1 MAIRTQT
8 SDVTITQVSHSY
20 GRRLALQEVSLTL
33 PVGVTGLLG
42 PNGAGKSTLMK
53 LLATATGLQSG
64 EIRFGERRL
73 GDGPVNEIRRLI
85 GYLPQRFELM
95 EWSTVR
101 RNVAYAAWAHGLAGD
116 ALDAAVDAVLTSV
129 DLADRAGSR
138 ARSLSGGMR
147 QRLGLAC
154 ALVHRPAVAILDE
167 PTVGLDPVQ
176 RGELRRLITD
186 LGEHSVVLIS
196 THLVEDLA
204 ATAEQVVV
212 LHEGRMRF
220 RGSVAELRALG
231 ESSTSTHA
239 SVLEAGYEASLGMLA

>member
-1 MAIRTQT
+1 MTTATQT
-8 SDVTITQVSHSY
+8 PEVTLTGVSHRY
-20 GRRLALQEVSLTL
+20 GYRLALHDVTLTL

-64 EIRFGERRL
+64 EVRFGDRSLRE
-73 GDGPVNEIRRLI
+73 GPANEIRRLI

-101 RNVAYAAWAHGLAGD
+101 RNVAYAAWAHGLGGD
-116 ALDAAVDAVLTSV
+116 ALDAAVDAVLRSV
-129 DLADRAGSR
+129 DLAGRSGSR
-138 ARSLSGGMR
+138 TRSLSGGMR

-154 ALVHRPAVAILDE
+154 ALVHRPAVAVLDE

-176 RGELRRLITD
+176 RGELRRLITE

-212 LHEGRMRF
+212 LHEGRVRF

-239 SVLEAGYEASLGMLA
+239 SVLEAGYEACLGLTA

>member
-1 MAIRTQT
+1 M
-8 SDVTITQVSHSY
+8 DVTDAALQVSGVSHRY
-20 GRRLALQEVSLTL
+20 GRRPALHDVTLTL

-53 LLATATGLQSG
+53 LLATATPLRAG
-64 EIRFGERRL
+64 EVRFGDLVL
-73 GDGPVNEIRRLI
+73 GASPVTEIRRLI
-85 GYLPQRFELM
+85 GYLPQKFELM
-95 EWSTVR
+95 EWSSVR
-101 RNVAYAAWAHGLAGD
+101 RNVDYAAWAHGLSGD
-116 ALDAAVDAVLTSV
+116 AQRTGVDAVLEAVGLT
-129 DLADRAGSR
+129 DRSHTR

-176 RGELRRLITD
+176 RGELRRLIAE

-204 ATAEQVVV
+204 ASAEQVVV
-212 LHEGRMRF
+212 LHEGRVRF
-220 RGSVAELRALG
+220 RGSVDDLRALG
-231 ESSTSTHA
+231 ETYPNPHT
-239 SVLEAGYEASLGMLA
+239 SVLEAGYELSLQEAQ